1 VRGVNIVGLRRAGV
15 PREVRLNLQRAH
27 RLLYRSGHGPA
38 KALELIRAEIEPS
51 PEIDRLCEFIASSK
65 RGIC

>member
-1 VRGVNIVGLRRAGV
+1 MNIVGLRRAGV
-15 PREVRLNLQRAH
+15 PADIRLNLQRAYKV
-27 RLLYRSGHGPA
+27 LYRSGRAPGPA
-38 KALELIRAEIEPS
+38 LAQIRGEIEPS